1 MANRSR
7 AAQIPGDETYFRVL
21 GVRVNALQIPDVITC
36 MEEWI
41 RGRSQCRTIAATSMH
56 GIVEAQH
63 DPSFKEILNATD
75 LIVPDGKPLVWLGR
89 RQGHPLRR
97 RVYGPELLLA
107 FSEQSVGQRYRHFFY
122 GGEPG
127 IAQRLAESLETMF
140 PGLNVVGTYSPPFRP
155 LTPSEDAGVVR
166 MIDEAAPDVLWV
178 GLGVPKQEY
187 WMHEHRMRLR
197 VPVMVSVGAAFDMLS
212 GRRRQAPHWMG
223 ENGLEW
229 LFRLMQEPRRLWRRY
244 LLYGA
249 QFVTY
254 LALERLRLRNFASR
268 SVETPRRIPRGQVQ
282 A

>member
-1 MANRSR
+1 MAIQLAFSPSDNPSF
-7 AAQIPGDETYFRVL
+7 TVL
-21 GVRVNALQIPDVITC
+21 GVQVHAVQIEYVVEQ
-36 MEEWI
+36 MHAWI
-41 RGRSQCRTIAATSMH
+41 RRRNACHSIAATSMH

-75 LIVPDGKPLVWLGR
+75 LIVPDGMPLVWLGR

-155 LTPSEDAGVVR
+155 LTPSEDARVVR

-244 LLYGA
+244 LLYGT

-268 SVETPRRIPRGQVQ
+268 RVETPRQIPRGQVQ

>member
-1 MANRSR
+1 
-7 AAQIPGDETYFRVL
+7 
-21 GVRVNALQIPDVITC
+21 
-36 MEEWI
+36 
-41 RGRSQCRTIAATSMH
+41 
-56 GIVEAQH
+56 
-63 DPSFKEILNATD
+63 
-75 LIVPDGKPLVWLGR
+75 
-89 RQGHPLRR
+89 LRR

-155 LTPSEDAGVVR
+155 LTPSEDARVVR
-166 MIDEAAPDVLWV
+166 MIDEAVPDVLWV
-178 GLGVPKQEY
+178 GLGVPKQEH

-254 LALERLRLRNFASR
+254 LALERLRLRNSR
-268 SVETPRRIPRGQVQ
+268 VETPRQIPRGQVQ